1 MNLKKSRLN
10 NLKMGFQRNS
20 VEYEAIML
28 DLYLVGILSK
38 EAFESLTGRECPSYV
53 NLPNGMKPIY
63 CRPDEVD
70 DVKKPEEKKPE
81 EKEVN
86 GTTDNSSDE
95 AEERVLEDEE
105 VEKLLEDEEEV
116 NGTTDNSSNEG
127 DSSTTDID

>member
-53 NLPNGMKPIY
+53 NLPNGMNPIY
-63 CRPDEVD
+63 CRPDED
-70 DVKKPEEKKPE
+70 EEE
-81 EKEVN
+81 EEVN

-95 AEERVLEDEE
+95 
-105 VEKLLEDEEEV
+105 
-116 NGTTDNSSNEG
+116 G

>member
-63 CRPDEVD
+63 CRPDE
-70 DVKKPEEKKPE
+70 EEKKPE
-81 EKEVN
+81 EEEEEVKKPEEEEEVEEVN

-95 AEERVLEDEE
+95 
-105 VEKLLEDEEEV
+105 
-116 NGTTDNSSNEG
+116 G

>member
-53 NLPNGMKPIY
+53 SLPNGMKPIY
-63 CRPDEVD
+63 CRPDETEDPKEDEIEDLPYGMNPTDKV
-70 DVKKPEEKKPE
+70 VEEE
-81 EKEVN
+81 EEVN

-95 AEERVLEDEE
+95 
-105 VEKLLEDEEEV
+105 
-116 NGTTDNSSNEG
+116 G

>member
-53 NLPNGMKPIY
+53 NLPNGMNHIY
-63 CRPDEVD
+63 CRPDE
-70 DVKKPEEKKPE
+70 EEEDPKE
-81 EKEVN
+81 EEEEVN

-95 AEERVLEDEE
+95 
-105 VEKLLEDEEEV
+105 
-116 NGTTDNSSNEG
+116 G
-127 DSSTTDID
+127 DSSTPDVD

>member
-20 VEYEAIML
+20 VEYEANML

-53 NLPNGMKPIY
+53 NLPNGMNPIY
-63 CRPDEVD
+63 CRPDE
-70 DVKKPEEKKPE
+70 EEE
-81 EKEVN
+81 EEN

-95 AEERVLEDEE
+95 
-105 VEKLLEDEEEV
+105 
-116 NGTTDNSSNEG
+116 G

>member
-53 NLPNGMKPIY
+53 NLPNGMNPIY
-63 CRPDEVD
+63 CRPDE
-70 DVKKPEEKKPE
+70 EEEVTTDEAE
-81 EKEVN
+81 EEEVN

-95 AEERVLEDEE
+95 
-105 VEKLLEDEEEV
+105 
-116 NGTTDNSSNEG
+116 G

>member
-63 CRPDEVD
+63 CRPDET
-70 DVKKPEEKKPE
+70 EEKKPE
-81 EKEVN
+81 EEEKKPEEEEVN

-95 AEERVLEDEE
+95 
-105 VEKLLEDEEEV
+105 
-116 NGTTDNSSNEG
+116 G

>member
-53 NLPNGMKPIY
+53 NLPNGMNPIY
-63 CRPDEVD
+63 CRPDE
-70 DVKKPEEKKPE
+70 EERVLEDE
-81 EKEVN
+81 EVEKVLEEDEEEEVN

-95 AEERVLEDEE
+95 
-105 VEKLLEDEEEV
+105 
-116 NGTTDNSSNEG
+116 G
-127 DSSTTDID
+127 DSSTPDID

>member
-53 NLPNGMKPIY
+53 NLPNGMNPIY
-63 CRPDEVD
+63 CRPDE
-70 DVKKPEEKKPE
+70 EEE
-81 EKEVN
+81 EEEEEVN

-95 AEERVLEDEE
+95 
-105 VEKLLEDEEEV
+105 
-116 NGTTDNSSNEG
+116 G
-127 DSSTTDID
+127 DSSTPDID

>member
-28 DLYLVGILSK
+28 DLYLIGILSK

-53 NLPNGMKPIY
+53 NLPNGMKTI
-63 CRPDEVD
+63 E
-70 DVKKPEEKKPE
+70 E
-81 EKEVN
+81 EKEEVD

-95 AEERVLEDEE
+95 
-105 VEKLLEDEEEV
+105 
-116 NGTTDNSSNEG
+116 G
-127 DSSTTDID
+127 DSSTPDID

>member
-28 DLYLVGILSK
+28 DLYLIGILSK

-53 NLPNGMKPIY
+53 NLPNGMKSIY
-63 CRPDEVD
+63 RRPDEDKVETTTT
-70 DVKKPEEKKPE
+70 EEE
-81 EKEVN
+81 EEED
-86 GTTDNSSDE
+86 GTADNSSD
-95 AEERVLEDEE
+95 
-105 VEKLLEDEEEV
+105 
-116 NGTTDNSSNEG
+116 EG

>member
-63 CRPDEVD
+63 WRPDEV
-70 DVKKPEEKKPE
+70 VEK
-81 EKEVN
+81 
-86 GTTDNSSDE
+86 
-95 AEERVLEDEE
+95 VLEDEE
-105 VEKLLEDEEEV
+105 VEKILEEEEV
-116 NGTTDNSSNEG
+116 NGATDNSSDEG

>member
-53 NLPNGMKPIY
+53 NLPNGMNPIY
-63 CRPDEVD
+63 CRPDE
-70 DVKKPEEKKPE
+70 EEE
-81 EKEVN
+81 EEEVN

-95 AEERVLEDEE
+95 
-105 VEKLLEDEEEV
+105 
-116 NGTTDNSSNEG
+116 G

>member
-53 NLPNGMKPIY
+53 NLPNGMNPI
-63 CRPDEVD
+63 
-70 DVKKPEEKKPE
+70 KEEE
-81 EKEVN
+81 EVN

-95 AEERVLEDEE
+95 
-105 VEKLLEDEEEV
+105 
-116 NGTTDNSSNEG
+116 G

>member
-53 NLPNGMKPIY
+53 NLPNGMNPIY
-63 CRPDEVD
+63 CRPDE
-70 DVKKPEEKKPE
+70 EEE
-81 EKEVN
+81 DQVL
-86 GTTDNSSDE
+86 GDN
-95 AEERVLEDEE
+95 E
-105 VEKLLEDEEEV
+105 VEEEEEV
-116 NGTTDNSSNEG
+116 NGTDDNSSDEG
-127 DSSTTDID
+127 DSSTPDVD

>member
-28 DLYLVGILSK
+28 DLYLIGILSK

-53 NLPNGMKPIY
+53 NLPNGMKSIY
-63 CRPDEVD
+63 RRPDEDKVETTTT
-70 DVKKPEEKKPE
+70 EEDEDKVETTTTE
-81 EKEVN
+81 EELLGEEEEEEEED
-86 GTTDNSSDE
+86 GTADNSSD
-95 AEERVLEDEE
+95 
-105 VEKLLEDEEEV
+105 
-116 NGTTDNSSNEG
+116 EG

>member
-53 NLPNGMKPIY
+53 NLPNGMNPIY
-63 CRPDEVD
+63 CRPDE
-70 DVKKPEEKKPE
+70 
-81 EKEVN
+81 
-86 GTTDNSSDE
+86 
-95 AEERVLEDEE
+95 EERVLEDEE
-105 VEKLLEDEEEV
+105 VEKLLEGEEEEV
-116 NGTTDNSSNEG
+116 NGTTDNSSDEG
-127 DSSTTDID
+127 DSSTPDID

>member
-63 CRPDEVD
+63 CRPDETED
-70 DVKKPEEKKPE
+70 PEEEEEEVKKPEEEDPE
-81 EKEVN
+81 EKEEEEEVN

-95 AEERVLEDEE
+95 
-105 VEKLLEDEEEV
+105 
-116 NGTTDNSSNEG
+116 G

>member
-20 VEYEAIML
+20 VEYEALML

-63 CRPDEVD
+63 CRPDE
-70 DVKKPEEKKPE
+70 EEE
-81 EKEVN
+81 EEEEEDLDEKVLEVEEEEEEEVN

-95 AEERVLEDEE
+95 
-105 VEKLLEDEEEV
+105 
-116 NGTTDNSSNEG
+116 G
-127 DSSTTDID
+127 DISTTDID

>member
-53 NLPNGMKPIY
+53 NLPNGMNPIY
-63 CRPDEVD
+63 RRPDEEE
-70 DVKKPEEKKPE
+70 VKKPEEE
-81 EKEVN
+81 EEEEEEEVN

-95 AEERVLEDEE
+95 
-105 VEKLLEDEEEV
+105 
-116 NGTTDNSSNEG
+116 G
-127 DSSTTDID
+127 DSSPSDID

>member
-28 DLYLVGILSK
+28 DLYLIGILSK

-53 NLPNGMKPIY
+53 NLPNGMKSIY
-63 CRPDEVD
+63 CRPDEEDPVLGD
-70 DVKKPEEKKPE
+70 DEEDPVLGDDEVEKLLGE
-81 EKEVN
+81 EEED

-95 AEERVLEDEE
+95 
-105 VEKLLEDEEEV
+105 
-116 NGTTDNSSNEG
+116 G
-127 DSSTTDID
+127 DSSPSDID

>member
-63 CRPDEVD
+63 CRPDEVEEE
-70 DVKKPEEKKPE
+70 VKKPEEKEVKKPE
-81 EKEVN
+81 EEEEEVN

-95 AEERVLEDEE
+95 
-105 VEKLLEDEEEV
+105 
-116 NGTTDNSSNEG
+116 G

>member
-53 NLPNGMKPIY
+53 NLPNGMNPIY
-63 CRPDEVD
+63 CRPDE
-70 DVKKPEEKKPE
+70 EEKE
-81 EKEVN
+81 EKEEVN

-95 AEERVLEDEE
+95 
-105 VEKLLEDEEEV
+105 
-116 NGTTDNSSNEG
+116 G
-127 DSSTTDID
+127 DSSTPDID

>member
-53 NLPNGMKPIY
+53 NLPNGMNPIY
-63 CRPDEVD
+63 CRPDEEEEEVD
-70 DVKKPEEKKPE
+70 
-81 EKEVN
+81 
-86 GTTDNSSDE
+86 GTVDNSSD
-95 AEERVLEDEE
+95 
-105 VEKLLEDEEEV
+105 
-116 NGTTDNSSNEG
+116 EG

>member
-63 CRPDEVD
+63 CRPDEE
-70 DVKKPEEKKPE
+70 EEKE
-81 EKEVN
+81 EVN

-95 AEERVLEDEE
+95 
-105 VEKLLEDEEEV
+105 
-116 NGTTDNSSNEG
+116 G
-127 DSSTTDID
+127 DSSTPDVD